1 MNQEKNR
8 GTIIIYKTPEGESK
22 IEVKMDG
29 DTVWL
34 SQLQMSELFKKD
46 VRTINEHILNLFEE
60 KELSKDSTIR
70 NFRIV
75 RTEGKRKVSRDIE
88 YYNLDVIISIGY
100 RVKSIQGTQFRIW
113 ANQILKSYLTQG
125 YAINKQLLEEQNAKL
140 KDIQS
145 AIKFINDKKDSEILT
160 GQSGELISLIQEFA
174 NSFSI
179 LHEYDEEKLKLNENG
194 QAKFIL
200 NYTEAKNIIADFRTK
215 LAEKGEAGSLMGSEI
230 ENKFKG
236 VIGSLYQTF
245 DGIDLYTSLEEKAA
259 NLLYLTIKDHPFS
272 DGNKRIGSFLFIYFL
287 SQNNY
292 LYKASG
298 EKKINDNA
306 LVALALLVAVSD
318 PRDKEIMI
326 KIISNLLV

>member
-1 MNQEKNR
+1 MYQEKNR
-8 GTIIIYKTPEGESK
+8 GTIIIYKNSEGESK

-29 DTVWL
+29 ETVWL
-34 SQLQMSELFKKD
+34 SQEQISQLFTVDRSVITKHINNIFKSGELKEKSN
-46 VRTINEHILNLFEE
+46 VQKMHIPNSDKPVKYF
-60 KELSKDSTIR
+60 S
-70 NFRIV
+70 
-75 RTEGKRKVSRDIE
+75 
-88 YYNLDVIISIGY
+88 LDMIISIGY
-100 RVKSIQGTQFRIW
+100 RTNSIKATEFRIW
-113 ANQILKSYLTQG
+113 ANQILKNYLTKG
-125 YAINKQLLEEQNAKL
+125 YAINKQLLEEQNTKL
-140 KDIQS
+140 KDIQN
-145 AIKFINDKKDSEILT
+145 AIKFINDKKDSEILI

-200 NYTEAKNIIADFRTK
+200 NYDQAKNIITDFKAK
-215 LAEKGEAGSLMGSEI
+215 LTEKGEAGSLMGSEI

-236 VIGSLYQTF
+236 VVGSLYQTY
-245 DGIDLYTSLEEKAA
+245 DGIDLYASLEEKAA